1 MSMMELLSQMRER
14 ASQSQEAAQR
24 KPAVVLYHSFG
35 QMCRTGKTLYR
46 VQGLR
51 GT

>member
-14 ASQSQEAAQR
+14 ARAKKAAQR

-35 QMCRTGKTLYR
+35 QMRRTGKTLYR